1 MDKIHIVGLEIDALI
16 GTLPQERT
24 AKQPLVFELHLGC
37 DASKAGKTDALADAV
52 NYREVEE
59 TLIGMVEN
67 SSFLLL
73 EALAES
79 AAQLCLSIP
88 GVRSVNVRIAKPR
101 AALRRESISVEIE
114 RP

>member
-24 AKQPLVFELHLGC
+24 AKQPLVFDLHLGG
-37 DASKAGKTDALADAV
+37 DFSKAGKTDTLTDTV
-52 NYREVEE
+52 NYRDVEE
-59 TLIGMVEN
+59 KLIDMVEN

-88 GVRSVNVRIAKPR
+88 GVRSVNVRITKPR
-101 AALRRESISVEIE
+101 ASLRRESISVEID